1 MEFKV
6 SVIIPHREGES
17 IEDTLLALYLSDY
30 PKENIE
36 IFQAEGTHPT
46 KQRNACVKEAQGEI
60 LYFIDND
67 SVVESSNIKIATD
80 IFKKDSSV
88 AIVGGPAMH
97 ITNTHIEEY
106 IDTCL
111 SSFFAV
117 GPISN
122 RYCRKNLNVREG
134 TDKDVILCNLFI
146 KRTIMIEA
154 GLFNENLYPN
164 EENALIDKI
173 LQLKYKLIYHPD
185 IIVKRPPRSS
195 MLSYIK
201 MLLNYGRGRLEQTV
215 REFNIKNII
224 FTIPSFFT
232 LYILSLPIMAIMAVK
247 TQNKYLYLYFLPVI
261 VYIVINNIFAFITA
275 MKTNHKL
282 KGIIV
287 YPYMFFITHFF
298 YGLGFFYGIIRI
310 LSGKKRTSKFSIKKY
325 KSFNGK

>member
-1 MEFKV
+1 MELKV

-46 KQRNACVKEAQGEI
+46 KQRNACIKEAEGKI

-67 SVVESSNIKIATD
+67 SVVSSSNIKIATD
-80 IFKKDSSV
+80 IFEKDSSV
-88 AIVGGPAMH
+88 AIVGGPAIH
-97 ITNTHIEEY
+97 IINTNIEKY

-122 RYCRKNLNVREG
+122 RYCRKNSAVREG

-146 KRTIMIEA
+146 KHSVMIEA
-154 GLFNENLYPN
+154 ELFDERLYPN

-185 IIVKRPPRSS
+185 IIVKRPPRSTI
-195 MLSYIK
+195 LSYIK
-201 MLLNYGRGRLEQTV
+201 MLLNYGRGRLEQTA
-215 REFNIKNII
+215 REFSIKNFI

-232 LYILSLPIMAIMAVK
+232 LYILSLPIMAVIASK
-247 TQNKYLYLYFLPVI
+247 NNNKYLCLYFIPIV
-261 VYIVINNIFAFITA
+261 VYIIINSIFAIITA
-275 MKTNHKL
+275 MKTDHKL
-282 KGIIV
+282 KGIII
-287 YPYMFFITHFF
+287 YPCMFFITHFF
-298 YGLGFFYGIIRI
+298 YGLGFFYGIIRL
-310 LSGKKRTSKFSIKKY
+310 LSGKKRISKFSIKKY
-325 KSFNGK
+325 KSFNDK